1 MIAYLTELFAGV
13 PETFHRTRKPAS
25 IPEELLTTVRKQN
38 PGLQIDDAFVMP
50 LWFFQQ
56 RTWFEDPA
64 GSDSAV
70 YNFSHLLRIRG
81 PLNESALRQSLQE
94 LVRRHSVL
102 RSVFRVMEGKLIQI
116 ILAPQPFALS
126 ATQLSGSAGEKN
138 QQLQVAAHAEAR
150 QPFYL
155 ANGPML
161 RAKLMRLQPDE
172 HVLQLTT
179 HHLTYDDWS
188 NGVLIHELGGL
199 YRAFAE
205 GTTPSGSPARYQYG
219 DFVRWQQ
226 KQLQTPEWKLQQ
238 EYCKQQLD
246 SPTGFQHLPTD
257 FPQPARNVHAG
268 ARQKAVL
275 SAAQADALNLL
286 CRQQRVS
293 LFMVLL
299 AGFTC
304 LLHRYSGHEE
314 IGVGSCVAN
323 RPLEEV
329 EGLIGRFGN
338 STILRT
344 SLSGN
349 PTFSELL
356 NRVKEVSLKTWSN
369 QEQPLGMLLTEMAE
383 ENGRSPQAPC
393 QVMFVLQNAPKE
405 QWQIPGLKVEWSSV
419 DTPTAK
425 YDLNVWLRV
434 EPALEITFE
443 YNTQMFASSTIS
455 KFLAEFQAILDAM
468 VQDPKKPVES
478 VRISA

>member
-1 MIAYLTELFAGV
+1 
-13 PETFHRTRKPAS
+13 
-25 IPEELLTTVRKQN
+25 
-38 PGLQIDDAFVMP
+38 
-50 LWFFQQ
+50 
-56 RTWFEDPA
+56 
-64 GSDSAV
+64 
-70 YNFSHLLRIRG
+70 
-81 PLNESALRQSLQE
+81 
-94 LVRRHSVL
+94 
-102 RSVFRVMEGKLIQI
+102 
-116 ILAPQPFALS
+116 
-126 ATQLSGSAGEKN
+126 
-138 QQLQVAAHAEAR
+138 
-150 QPFYL
+150 
-155 ANGPML
+155 
-161 RAKLMRLQPDE
+161 
-172 HVLQLTT
+172 
-179 HHLTYDDWS
+179 
-188 NGVLIHELGGL
+188 
-199 YRAFAE
+199 
-205 GTTPSGSPARYQYG
+205 
-219 DFVRWQQ
+219 
-226 KQLQTPEWKLQQ
+226 
-238 EYCKQQLD
+238 
-246 SPTGFQHLPTD
+246 
-257 FPQPARNVHAG
+257 
-268 ARQKAVL
+268 
-275 SAAQADALNLL
+275 
-286 CRQQRVS
+286 
-293 LFMVLL
+293 MVLL